1 MGGPAGDRLGK
12 RSSARRADPQQ
23 RQQRERAK
31 QQPNHLSAASGLAS
45 GFSSEKK
52 IVILAGLISL
62 SILPEC
68 PRRRPNSSGYR
79 RSSSQAAGAQVGGR
93 VSLVISLVVLSPTF
107 RTCSRTITV
116 GSVAARRMTLMLDSI
131 KPASAFFTGLEK
143 LDISGFRLWV
153 FLGGDGPLEPFVEGG
168 LVNSDE
174 LAGVDVWDAVFDV
187 ADDAAVA
194 PRGQLGLS
202 SHYRPDPCVQ
212 RRSSRRG
219 AMGWIR

>member
-1 MGGPAGDRLGK
+1 MLQNSFFIERDRPRWAAQRVTVLASGPVP
-12 RSSARRADPQQ
+12 RRADPSSVSSES
-23 RQQRERAK
+23 ERNNSLITFPPPPAWL
-31 QQPNHLSAASGLAS
+31 PASP
-45 GFSSEKK
+45 SEKK

-131 KPASAFFTGLEK
+131 KPASAFFYGLEK
-143 LDISGFRLWV
+143 LDISGFRLWFSSV
-153 FLGGDGPLEPFVEGG
+153 GT
-168 LVNSDE
+168 
-174 LAGVDVWDAVFDV
+174 A
-187 ADDAAVA
+187 
-194 PRGQLGLS
+194 RLS
-202 SHYRPDPCVQ
+202 HL
-212 RRSSRRG
+212 
-219 AMGWIR
+219 